1 MAATKEFLAEV
12 RDLIEQG
19 GLKLF
24 LEAASVAC
32 QNIGDDESVVA
43 LMLQTNDAAEG
54 WRKDAKTI
62 ESILPLIDNIST
74 GDTEAGENG
83 RNAANPTAS

>member
-24 LEAASVAC
+24 LEAASVVC
-32 QNIGDDESVVA
+32 
-43 LMLQTNDAAEG
+43 NDNAELSDLFDHQEYARKDAEK

-83 RNAANPTAS
+83 RDAANPTAS